1 MAYIRLILVALLLC
15 MMTAGCL
22 SPWGRKPSLETE
34 NPVLQLTGR
43 ETLTKVVFQ
52 TNWLATVSMIG
63 ICLGVAAFVNGQKL
77 AIPII
82 VACGVGLFLSLAVAR
97 YAAILAFGGLVL
109 AVGIVVYAVFSKNK
123 AIRQLV
129 ATVDV
134 ARENLPEDADKK
146 LFGDE
151 NCVIKGAIQ
160 SGTTTRIVKRVK
172 NGGLKNL
179 FGVKQERVDSGSDI

>member
-1 MAYIRLILVALLLC
+1 MVYIRVILVAFLLC

-22 SPWGRKPSLETE
+22 APWGRKPALKTG
-34 NPVLQLTGR
+34 NPALNLTGR
-43 ETLTKVVFQ
+43 ESLTKVVMQ
-52 TNWLATVSMIG
+52 TNWLATMSMIG

-97 YAAILAFGGLVL
+97 YAAVLAFGGLVL
-109 AVGIVVYAVFSKNK
+109 AAAIVVYAVLSKNK

-129 ATVDV
+129 QTVDV

-146 LFGDE
+146 LFGDD
-151 NCVIKGAIQ
+151 NCTIKGVIQ
-160 SGTTTRIVKRVK
+160 SETTTRLVKKVK
-172 NGGLKNL
+172 NGGLMNL
-179 FGVKQERVDSGSDI
+179 LGVKRERGK